1 MLTDRYVQEVGSKP
15 LIGDGTNPFSN
26 YLSFPNIVLLG
37 DPGAGKTHLF
47 TEFAQLQCCAFRSA
61 RSFLNI
67 SAQALRAEN
76 TFFIDALDERR
87 SDRGDNNAT
96 DEIVK
101 KLFEVSPKQ
110 VRISCR
116 AADWLGE
123 TDLVAFKDYFD
134 GSGGYVVLSLQ
145 HLSRAEQVAVLG
157 ANGIESA
164 EIFLDDAELRG
175 LSELLGN
182 PQTLKMLAEVVSKSG
197 WPSTRSELFEQA
209 VKVLLTETNKGASQK
224 KQGRYSASELM
235 QVAGEICAVRLIGDI
250 QAISLSE
257 SDEAAD
263 VPSYRTLSSEDSDKL
278 VAALGRRVFTVTS
291 APETVDYAHRTIAEY
306 LAAWWLSK
314 KVRAGLPIGR
324 VRALVGVDGRP
335 ATELRGLH
343 AWLAVKLPE
352 YAELLINADP
362 FGVLTY
368 ADASALTPTNRKR
381 LLRALANLA
390 DIDPWFRDGHWT
402 SSSLAGLAGA
412 DMVEDFRSILTST
425 SPYFSLRMLV
435 LDSLA
440 VGQPV
445 PQLSTELI
453 SIVKDANAFYA
464 ERSSAVNALLYM
476 GDTGI
481 KAAAGAYQDMGALED
496 DIRLKVKLFR
506 RLGGA
511 ELRANLLPKLFFEIL
526 TTKAKASFDVIYGV
540 SASVP
545 DQEVGCTLDQL
556 VTNLERLPEESI
568 REGVWSFESEFD
580 RLLFRALEIET
591 ELEGVRLISWLE
603 CRKKVT
609 NLLGDSR
616 AQEVH
621 TQLASHPKI
630 ATRGVAA
637 ALKALKNDENVWSL
651 THRLRGLGLLGWSD
665 ETFLRCL
672 IDAMTAEAEMGKK
685 VHLYELALNFAV
697 NQIGPEARSDF
708 ENLFELGEED
718 VAFEAVR
725 ATCCYQEIPTWRAED
740 AERNKERER
749 SRADGRE
756 TNRSSFV
763 QHISSVRN
771 GTHLGWLGWIAQVY
785 FAMFA
790 DMNRE
795 ATPRERLTTELGISN
810 AEVAIEGLVALVRR
824 EQVTPISEILRMHG
838 ENKYSTWWYAIV
850 AGLDLYVAQGGQVDD
865 LKGDFLRAA
874 LVIDSLCTTFTHKG
888 NTSSQY
894 IHPWKTSIL
903 ESRPALA
910 ADAYVELAR
919 FDLARFAQSV
929 PGLHDLLH
937 QSELQPFREVA
948 AMTLL
953 TEFPNAPNDSLKRL
967 IQVVMSDC
975 DPSLLASLA
984 QNVVTRGLERD
995 DALVLWLAAGYVVAP
1010 SAFISHCSALDE
1022 SGLVA
1027 LVWALREVSGYS
1039 RRSRNQATKLDNRQL
1054 EQMLRWVIERF
1065 PRTSHPTGGWVGD
1078 ENPCDATDFALRL
1091 IALLSADPSNAAA
1104 LSLQR
1109 LAVEPSAKSY
1119 LNDIKHAMAQQ
1130 RVRMIDAQYRQPTV
1144 QQVVSTLSNGSSS
1157 SIGDLHAL
1165 LLDHLEDLNPV
1176 IAATNVD
1183 VFKRFWNE
1191 DSYGKVV
1198 NPKNEESCR
1207 DYLVEL
1213 LRARTISQSVV
1224 LEPEGHMAADKRADI
1239 VAWVPGTKLVVE
1251 LKRDFHAK
1259 VWVAIEEQLERF
1271 YTRDPEAQGYGIYV
1285 VLWFGSK
1292 RTSAIPLPPP
1302 PYKRPDSARAMQEIL
1317 QALIPE
1323 ARRHKIAAVVLDVS
1337 GEIPAVA

>member
-1 MLTDRYVQEVGSKP
+1 MLTDRYVHEVGSKP

-47 TEFAQLQCCAFRSA
+47 TEFAQLQSGAFRSA

-67 SAQALRAEN
+67 SAEALRAQD

-101 KLFEVSPKQ
+101 KLFEVNPKQ

-164 EIFLDDAELRG
+164 EVFLDDAEHRG

-197 WPSTRSELFEQA
+197 WPSTRSELFEEA

-224 KQGRYSASELM
+224 KQGRFSASELM
-235 QVAGEICAVRLIGDI
+235 QVAGEMCALRLIGDI

-263 VPSYRTLSSEDSDKL
+263 IPSYRTLSCGDSDKL
-278 VAALGRRVFTVTS
+278 VAALGRRVFTATPV
-291 APETVDYAHRTIAEY
+291 PETVDYAHRVIAEY
-306 LAAWWLSK
+306 LAAWWLSE

-368 ADASALTPTNRKR
+368 ADARALTPTNRKK

-390 DIDPWFRDGHWT
+390 NMDPWFREGHWT

-425 SPYFSLRMLV
+425 SPNFSLRMLV

-440 VGQPV
+440 VSQPV
-445 PQLSTELI
+445 PQLSAELL
-453 SIVKDANAFYA
+453 SIVKSANAFYA
-464 ERSSAVNALLYM
+464 ERSSAVDALLYM
-476 GDTGI
+476 GDAGI
-481 KAAAGAYQDMGALED
+481 KAVAGAYQDIGASED
-496 DIRLKVKLFR
+496 DLRLKAKLFK

-511 ELRANLLPKLFFEIL
+511 ELRANLLPKLLFEIL

-556 VTNLERLPEESI
+556 VISFERLPDDSV

-580 RLLFRALEIET
+580 RLLFRALNIET

-603 CRKKVT
+603 CRKRVSDMFG
-609 NLLGDSR
+609 NSR

-621 TQLASHPKI
+621 TQLAAHPDI
-630 ATRGVAA
+630 ATRGIAA
-637 ALKALKNDENVWSL
+637 ALKALKNDENVWSF

-665 ETFLRCL
+665 ETFLR
-672 IDAMTAEAEMGKK
+672 IVIAEMETEVAAERK
-685 VHLYELALNFAV
+685 VHLYDLALSVAV
-697 NQIGPEARSDF
+697 HQIGPEARSAF
-708 ENLFELGEED
+708 EMLFELAEGD
-718 VAFEAVR
+718 STLEAVR
-725 ATCCYQEIPTWRAED
+725 RTCCYLEIPAWRAED
-740 AERNKERER
+740 AERSKEREQ
-749 SRADGRE
+749 SRADGRSR
-756 TNRSSFV
+756 NRSDFEKHASNIRTGAHF
-763 QHISSVRN
+763 
-771 GTHLGWLGWIAQVY
+771 GWLDWIARVY
-785 FAMFA
+785 FAMFT
-790 DMNRE
+790 DVNRE
-795 ATPRERLTTELGISN
+795 ATPLERLTTELGASN
-810 AEVAIEGLVALVRR
+810 AVMAIEGLVALVRK
-824 EQVTPISEILRMHG
+824 EQITPTNEILRMRG
-838 ENKYSTWWYAIV
+838 ESKYHPWWYAII
-850 AGLDLYVAQGGQVDD
+850 AGLDLYVEQGGQVDD
-865 LKGDFLRAA
+865 MNFEFLSAA
-874 LVIDSLCTTFTHKG
+874 LVINSLCTTFTYKG
-888 NTSSQY
+888 NVSTLY
-894 IHPWKTSIL
+894 IPPWKTSIL
-903 ESRPALA
+903 ETRPALA
-910 ADAYVELAR
+910 AGAYSELAR
-919 FDLARFAQSV
+919 FDLARSAQSV
-929 PGLHDLLH
+929 FGLYDLLH
-937 QSELQPFREVA
+937 QPELHPFREVT

-967 IQVVMSDC
+967 IQAVMSDC
-975 DPSLLASLA
+975 EPSVFASLA
-984 QNVVTRGLERD
+984 QDVVSQGLDRD

-1010 SAFISHCSALDE
+1010 SEFTSYCDALDE

-1027 LVWALREVSGYS
+1027 LVWALREVTGYS
-1039 RRSRNQATKLDNRQL
+1039 RRSRNQTSKLDHLQL
-1054 EQMLRWVIERF
+1054 EQILRWVVERF
-1065 PRTSHPTGGWVGD
+1065 PRTTHPEGGWNGD
-1078 ENPCDATDFALRL
+1078 ENPWDAADFALRL
-1091 IALLSADPSNAAA
+1091 IALLSADPSDAAA

-1119 LNDIKHAMAQQ
+1119 LDDIKHAIAQQ

-1144 QQVVSTLSNGSSS
+1144 QQVVKTLSNGSPS

-1165 LLDHLEDLNPV
+1165 LLDHLKDLNPH

-1198 NPKNEESCR
+1198 SPKNEESCR

-1213 LRARTISQSVV
+1213 LQARTNPQKVV

-1239 VAWVPGTKLVVE
+1239 VALQPGMKLVFE
-1251 LKRDFHAK
+1251 LKRDYHPA
-1259 VWVAIEEQLERF
+1259 VWDAIQEQLERF

-1292 RTSAIPLPPP
+1292 RKSAIPLPPP
-1302 PYKRPDSARAMQEIL
+1302 PHKHPDSASAMQEIL

-1323 ARRHKIAAVVLDVS
+1323 ERRHKIAAVVLDVS
-1337 GEIPAVA
+1337 GEIPTAV

>member
-1 MLTDRYVQEVGSKP
+1 VLTDRYVQEVGSKP

-26 YLSFPNIVLLG
+26 YLSFQNIVLLG

-47 TEFAQLQCCAFRSA
+47 TEFAQLQSGAFRSA

-67 SAQALRAEN
+67 SAEALRTQD

-101 KLFEVSPKQ
+101 RLFEVKPKQ

-145 HLSRAEQVAVLG
+145 HLSRAEQVTVLG

-164 EIFLDDAELRG
+164 EVFLDDAEHRG

-235 QVAGEICAVRLIGDI
+235 QVAGEMCAVRLIGDI
-250 QAISLSE
+250 QAISLNE

-263 VPSYRTLSSEDSDKL
+263 IPSYRTLSCGDSDKL
-278 VAALGRRVFTVTS
+278 VAALGRRVFTATS
-291 APETVDYAHRTIAEY
+291 APDTVDYAHRVIAEY
-306 LAAWWLSK
+306 LAAWWLSE

-352 YAELLINADP
+352 HAELLINADP

-368 ADASALTPTNRKR
+368 ADARALTPTNRKK

-390 DIDPWFRDGHWT
+390 DMDPWFREGHWT

-425 SPYFSLRMLV
+425 SPNFSLRMLV

-445 PQLSTELI
+445 PQLSIELI
-453 SIVKDANAFYA
+453 SIVKNANAVYA
-464 ERSSAVNALLYM
+464 ERSSAVDALIYM
-476 GDTGI
+476 GDASIT
-481 KAAAGAYQDMGALED
+481 AVAGAYQDMGALED
-496 DIRLKVKLFR
+496 DLRLKAELFK

-511 ELRANLLPKLFFEIL
+511 ELRANLLPKLLFEIL
-526 TTKAKASFDVIYGV
+526 TTKARASFDVIYGV

-556 VTNLERLPEESI
+556 VISLEHLPDESV

-580 RLLFRALEIET
+580 RLLFRALQIET

-603 CRKKVT
+603 CRKKVA
-609 NLLGDSR
+609 NLFGDSR

-621 TQLASHPKI
+621 TQLAAHPEI
-630 ATRGVAA
+630 AKRGITA
-637 ALKALKNDENVWSL
+637 ALKALKDEENIWAF
-651 THRLRGLGLLGWSD
+651 THRLREIGLLGWSD
-665 ETFLRCL
+665 ETFLRSV
-672 IDAMTAEAEMGKK
+672 IAEMETEVAAERK
-685 VHLYELALNFAV
+685 VHLYDLALSFAV
-697 NQIGPEARSDF
+697 HQIGPEARSAF
-708 ENLFELGEED
+708 ERLFDLAEGDPPL
-718 VAFEAVR
+718 EAVR
-725 ATCCYQEIPTWRAED
+725 RTCCYLEIPAWRAED
-740 AERNKERER
+740 AERRKERER
-749 SRADGRE
+749 SRADGRLK
-756 TNRSSFV
+756 NRADFEQHASSIRSGADF
-763 QHISSVRN
+763 
-771 GTHLGWLGWIAQVY
+771 GWLGWIARVY
-785 FAMFA
+785 FAMFT
-790 DMNRE
+790 DVNRE
-795 ATPRERLTTELGISN
+795 ASPLERLTTELGASN
-810 AEVAIEGLVALVRR
+810 AEMAIEGVLALVRK
-824 EQVTPISEILRMHG
+824 EQVTPTNEILRMRG
-838 ENKYSTWWYAIV
+838 EDKYFPWWYAII
-850 AGLDLYVAQGGQVDD
+850 AGLDLYVAQGGRIED
-865 LKGDFLRAA
+865 LKDEFLRSA
-874 LVIDSLCTTFTHKG
+874 LVIDALFTTFTYKG

-894 IHPWKTSIL
+894 IHPWKTLIL
-903 ESRPALA
+903 QIRPALA
-910 ADAYVELAR
+910 ADAYSELAR
-919 FDLARFAQSV
+919 FDLARSAQSV
-929 PGLHDLLH
+929 FGLHDLLH
-937 QSELQPFREVA
+937 QSELQPFRQA
-948 AMTLL
+948 TAMTLL
-953 TEFPNAPNDSLKRL
+953 TKFPNAPNVSLRRL
-967 IQVVMSDC
+967 IQLVMSDC
-975 DPSLLASLA
+975 EPSLFASLA
-984 QNVVTRGLERD
+984 QDVVAKGLDRD

-1010 SAFISHCSALDE
+1010 SEFISHCEALDE

-1027 LVWALREVSGYS
+1027 LVWALREVSGYA
-1039 RRSRNQATKLDNRQL
+1039 RRSSNQASRLDNQQL
-1054 EQMLRWVIERF
+1054 EQILRWVVGRF
-1065 PRTSHPTGGWVGD
+1065 SRTSRPTEGWVGD

-1091 IALLSADPSNAAA
+1091 IALLSADPSTAAS

-1119 LNDIKHAMAQQ
+1119 LDDIKHAMAQQ

-1144 QQVVSTLSNGSSS
+1144 HQVVSTLSNGSPS

-1165 LLDHLEDLNPV
+1165 LLDHLEDLKPH

-1191 DSYGKVV
+1191 DSHGKVV
-1198 NPKNEESCR
+1198 SPKNEESCR

-1213 LRARTISQSVV
+1213 LRARTIQQSVV
-1224 LEPEGHMAADKRADI
+1224 LEPEGHMAVDKRADI
-1239 VAWVPGTKLVVE
+1239 VALLPGMKLVVE
-1251 LKRDFHAK
+1251 LKRDYHSA
-1259 VWVAIEEQLERF
+1259 VWAAIQEQLERF

-1292 RTSAIPLPPP
+1292 RKSAIPLPPP
-1302 PYKRPDSARAMQEIL
+1302 PHERPDSASAMQEIL

-1323 ARRHKIAAVVLDVS
+1323 ERRHKIAVVVLDVS
-1337 GEIPAVA
+1337 GEIPTVI

>member
-1 MLTDRYVQEVGSKP
+1 MLTDRYVHEVGSTP

-26 YLSFPNIVLLG
+26 YLTFPNIVLLG
-37 DPGAGKTHLF
+37 DPGAGKTYLF
-47 TEFAQLQCCAFRSA
+47 TEFAQLQSGAFRSA

-67 SAQALRAEN
+67 SAEALRAQN

-87 SDRGDNNAT
+87 SARGDNNAT

-101 KLFEVSPKQ
+101 KLFEVNPKQ

-145 HLSRAEQVAVLG
+145 HLSRAEQVAVLW
-157 ANGIESA
+157 ANDIESA
-164 EIFLDDAELRG
+164 EVFLDDAEQRG
-175 LSELLGN
+175 LGELLEN

-209 VKVLLTETNKGASQK
+209 VKVLLTETNKGASQNR
-224 KQGRYSASELM
+224 QGRFSASELM
-235 QVAGEICAVRLIGDI
+235 QVAGEMCALRLIGDI

-257 SDEAAD
+257 SDNAAD
-263 VPSYRTLSSEDSDKL
+263 IPSYRTLSSGDSGKL
-278 VAALGRRVFTVTS
+278 VAALGRRLFTVTS

-306 LAAWWLSK
+306 LAAWWLSE

-368 ADASALTPTNRKR
+368 ADASALTPTNRKK
-381 LLRALANLA
+381 LLRALTNLA
-390 DIDPWFRDGHWT
+390 DIDPWFRKGHWT
-402 SSSLAGLAGA
+402 SSSLAGLAGE
-412 DMVEDFRSILTST
+412 DMVEDFRSILTSAT
-425 SPYFSLRMLV
+425 PNFSLRMLI

-440 VGQPV
+440 VGQLV
-445 PQLSTELI
+445 PQLSAELL
-453 SIVKDANAFYA
+453 SIVKSANAFYA
-464 ERSSAVNALLYM
+464 ERSSAVDALIYM
-476 GDTGI
+476 GDAGI
-481 KAAAGAYQDMGALED
+481 KAVAGTYQEIGASAD
-496 DIRLKVKLFR
+496 DLRLKAKLFK

-511 ELRANLLPKLFFEIL
+511 ELRTNLLPKLIFEIL
-526 TTKAKASFDVIYGV
+526 TTEEKASFDDIYGV
-540 SASVP
+540 SDSVP

-556 VTNLERLPEESI
+556 VTSLEHLSDESVL
-568 REGVWSFESEFD
+568 EGVWSFESEFD
-580 RLLFRALEIET
+580 TLLFRALKIES

-603 CRKKVT
+603 CRKKVA
-609 NLLGDSR
+609 NLFGDSR
-616 AQEVH
+616 VQEVH
-621 TQLASHPKI
+621 TQLASHPAI
-630 ATRGVAA
+630 ATRGLATA
-637 ALKALKNDENVWSL
+637 IKELKNDENIWSF
-651 THRLRGLGLLGWSD
+651 TRRLRGLGLLGWND
-665 ETFLRCL
+665 VNFLRCL

-708 ENLFELGEED
+708 ESLFELGEGD

-725 ATCCYQEIPTWRAED
+725 ATYCHQAIPTWRAES
-740 AERNKERER
+740 AERSKERER
-749 SRADGRE
+749 SSADGRE
-756 TNRSSFV
+756 TNRSSFA

-771 GTHLGWLGWIAQVY
+771 GTHLSWLGWIAQVY
-785 FAMFA
+785 FAVFTEI
-790 DMNRE
+790 NRE
-795 ATPRERLTTELGISN
+795 ATPRERLTTELGTSN
-810 AEVAIEGLVALVRR
+810 AEIAIEGLVALVRR
-824 EQVTPISEILRMHG
+824 EQVTSISEILRMHG
-838 ENKYSTWWYAIV
+838 ENKYFTWWYAII
-850 AGLDLYVAQGGQVDD
+850 AGLDIYVAQGGQVDD
-865 LKGDFLRAA
+865 LTDDFLRAA
-874 LVIDSLCTTFTHKG
+874 LVIDSLCTTLTYKG

-894 IHPWKTSIL
+894 IHPWKTLTL

-910 ADAYVELAR
+910 AGAYSELAR
-919 FDLARFAQSV
+919 FDLARPAQSV
-929 PGLHDLLH
+929 FGLHDLLH
-937 QSELQPFREVA
+937 QPALHPFREVTA
-948 AMTLL
+948 ITLL
-953 TEFPNAPNDSLKRL
+953 RAFPNAPNDSLKRL

-975 DPSLLASLA
+975 EPSLFASLA
-984 QNVVTRGLERD
+984 QDVVSKGLDRD

-1010 SAFISHCSALDE
+1010 SEFISLCDALNE
-1022 SGLVA
+1022 SELVA
-1027 LVWALREVSGYS
+1027 LVWALREVSGYA
-1039 RRSRNQATKLDNRQL
+1039 RRSRDQAPKLDNRQL
-1054 EQMLRWVIERF
+1054 EQILRWVVERF
-1065 PRTSHPTGGWVGD
+1065 SRTSHPTGGWVGD

-1119 LNDIKHAMAQQ
+1119 LDDIKHAMAQQ

-1144 QQVVSTLSNGSSS
+1144 QQVVRTLSNGSPS

-1191 DSYGKVV
+1191 DPYGKVV

-1224 LEPEGHMAADKRADI
+1224 LEPEGHMATDRRADI
-1239 VAWVPGTKLVVE
+1239 VALLPGMKLVVE
-1251 LKRDFHAK
+1251 LKRDYHSA
-1259 VWVAIEEQLERF
+1259 VWGAIQEQLERF

-1302 PYKRPDSARAMQEIL
+1302 QHKRPDSARAMQEIL
-1317 QALIPE
+1317 QALIPAE
-1323 ARRHKIAAVVLDVS
+1323 RRHKIAAVVLDVS
-1337 GEIPAVA
+1337 GKIPTVI